1 MVAAMQSRLASPP
14 RFQVLAALATSIRK
28 SRVRPSYV
36 VCVAAGF
43 AIGLFR
49 GDWAFPYIETAFGDP
64 LDDIVLGLAGGV
76 FAAIAWEVVNE
87 LRIAFS
93 CRR

>member
-49 GDWAFPYIETAFGDP
+49 GDWAFPYIETEF
-64 LDDIVLGLAGGV
+64 GGV